1 MSDFHAGWMRSR
13 PSTPTLDWA
22 ETGLQCGPHYGL
34 HCGPHRGPQRGLH
47 CARKAVHSTPGAGAI
62 QLDLAEPQ
70 GTFGAVR
77 QFIRDLRVGRP
88 TLRLDTTGI
97 SLMSSAVQEA
107 EPLFEAADAISPDL
121 VQASDVLPAGDA
133 VLGVVDLVRTAAGKI
148 RTAQQLR
155 ASEPGYRRAVAALA
169 RTRLPEHVERRK
181 TALKAARHW
190 ISACLATP
198 ARHDGT
204 PAPALAAHRLPRHGA
219 AYLPDTFRQALTT
232 GNGDAAALGKAA
244 MGVIDRELAVIDG
257 QRDAMLRQHGA
268 ELLGHDAVARNDRRA
283 TRRLRGSAIACLR
296 DSSLQA
302 LRAGYET
309 SPIAVSGWDA
319 PLDLGLV
326 PGGMLSLGLGAA
338 IGLAHVG
345 CGIGELAE
353 ARRHEATLRE
363 VNEAIRDNLRRL
375 SADPARRRRLQSP
388 AATEGLHWFAGG
400 QRRWRERARALGRWA
415 TVRIAYGVG
424 TVLMSGA
431 GMATMVL
438 AGTAALATPAAPLL
452 VAVGGVLGG
461 AWFLFTLIRIAMRFA
476 RSRADTREREQLAHA
491 VLSGAAR
498 GLCADTL
505 SQCSLAQ
512 LESLRH
518 ESAAL
523 SGNRHWQAAMLTRRL
538 LIDDPADKNA
548 GKSARLEASA
558 LLQALGMSKMSTTL
572 LKHAGFELAYRTI
585 FHHLHGDGAQTAWH
599 DGTFHRVPASA
610 APRTPAHGG

>member
-13 PSTPTLDWA
+13 PSTPTLDGA
-22 ETGLQCGPHYGL
+22 EPGL
-34 HCGPHRGPQRGLH
+34 HCGPHRGLH
-47 CARKAVHSTPGAGAI
+47 CARKAVHSTPDAGAI
-62 QLDLAEPQ
+62 RLDRAEPQ

-107 EPLFEAADAISPDL
+107 EPLFEAADAMSPDL

-133 VLGVVDLVRTAAGKI
+133 VLGVVDLVRTAAGKV

-190 ISACLATP
+190 ISACLPTP

-219 AYLPDTFRQALTT
+219 AYLPDTFRQALTA
-232 GNGDAAALGKAA
+232 GNGDAVALGQAA
-244 MGVIDRELAVIDG
+244 MDVIDRELALIDG

-268 ELLGHDAVARNDRRA
+268 DLLGHDAVTRNDRRA

-302 LRAGYET
+302 LRVGYET
-309 SPIAVSGWDA
+309 SPIPASGWEA
-319 PLDLGLV
+319 PLDLGLI
-326 PGGMLSLGLGAA
+326 PGDMLSLGLGAA
-338 IGLAHVG
+338 IGLAQVG

-353 ARRHEATLRE
+353 ARRHDATLRK
-363 VNEAIRDNLRRL
+363 VDAAIRDNLRRL
-375 SADPARRRRLQSP
+375 SADPVRRRRLQSP
-388 AATEGLHWFAGG
+388 AATEALHWFARG
-400 QRRWRERARALGRWA
+400 QRRWRERARGLARRA
-415 TVRIAYGVG
+415 AVRIAYGVG
-424 TVLMSGA
+424 TVLLSGA
-431 GMATMVL
+431 GMATMVV

-452 VAVGGVLGG
+452 VALGGVLGG

-476 RSRADTREREQLAHA
+476 RRRADMWERERLAHA
-491 VLSGAAR
+491 IRSGAAR

-505 SQCSLAQ
+505 AQCSLAQ
-512 LESLRH
+512 LEALRH
-518 ESAAL
+518 ESQAL
-523 SGNRHWQAAMLTRRL
+523 SGNRHWQAAVLARRL
-538 LIDDPADKNA
+538 LIDDPAGNTAGNSA
-548 GKSARLEASA
+548 GKIAGKAARLEASA
-558 LLQALGMSKMSTTL
+558 LLQALGMSRMSTTL

-585 FHHLHGDGAQTAWH
+585 FHHLHGDGAQAAWH
-599 DGTFHRVPASA
+599 DGTFHRVQASGVAGVPA
-610 APRTPAHGG
+610 PGG